1 MTAAVERWFCAPL
14 PMARVAVLRVIAY
27 LFLILDVLY
36 LRPWGVGHGELDS
49 EWYAP
54 LWIGRAVP
62 LPTPTPLLVDVLI
75 GVLVVGSLL
84 GLTGRFP
91 RLIGYTVAVAYLQ
104 WMIVSMSY
112 GKVDHDRFGFML
124 LLFVLPTVGRASVRD
139 RSLSE
144 AAGWALRMVQ
154 IGAVATYFL
163 AGLAKLRYG
172 GLDWFNGAT
181 VARSVVRRGTELAL
195 PLLDYPWTLR
205 TAQWFIM
212 IMELTSPVLL
222 FLKARWQYVIVAGLF
237 GFHIATFMGITIIFF
252 PHLVALLAFLPL
264 ERVIPSR
271 FATLPAAGAP
281 ASNRPGSRPAAGAG
295 SRR

>member
-1 MTAAVERWFCAPL
+1 M
-14 PMARVAVLRVIAY
+14 
-27 LFLILDVLY
+27 
-36 LRPWGVGHGELDS
+36 
-49 EWYAP
+49 
-54 LWIGRAVP
+54 
-62 LPTPTPLLVDVLI
+62 
-75 GVLVVGSLL
+75 
-84 GLTGRFP
+84 
-91 RLIGYTVAVAYLQ
+91 AVAYLQ

-271 FATLPAAGAP
+271 FVTRPAAGAR
-281 ASNRPGSRPAAGAG
+281 ASSRPGSRPAAGAG

>member
-1 MTAAVERWFCAPL
+1 MTAIERWFFAPL

-36 LRPWGVGHGELDS
+36 LRPWGVGHGELDP

-54 LWIGRAVP
+54 LWIGRTLP

-84 GLTGRFP
+84 GLTGRLP
-91 RLIGYTVAVAYLQ
+91 RLVGYTVAVAYLQ

-124 LLFVLPTVGRASVRD
+124 LLFVLPTVGRASLRD

-205 TAQWFIM
+205 SAQWFIM
-212 IMELTSPVLL
+212 TLELTSPVLL
-222 FLKARWQYVIVAGLF
+222 FIKARWQYVIVAGLF
-237 GFHIATFMGITIIFF
+237 GFHVATFMGITIIFF

-264 ERVIPSR
+264 ERLIPSR
-271 FATLPAAGAP
+271 FVRQPVAAA
-281 ASNRPGSRPAAGAG
+281 RPAETVAA
-295 SRR
+295 